1 MPEKKIQVFDFFS
14 GCGGTSCGF
23 RQAGMEIAFALDCDG
38 DASRTYRQN
47 FADAAERFHQ
57 SRIQDLEM
65 EKLDSVVEQCGNSPK
80 LFCGCAPCQ
89 PFTRQKTA
97 RAGRDE
103 RASLLRD
110 FQSLIE
116 RHLPEYV
123 FVENVPGIQKVNG
136 KYGPFPDFLKK
147 MKSLGYRSPGAQ
159 IIAAQDYGVPQ
170 MRRRLVYIAS
180 RLGELDFPAPT
191 HGPLGDAAYR
201 TVRHAFESPRPL
213 PPIAPGECHPDSH
226 RFPNHRAAALSEI
239 NLRRIMA
246 NTPDGGDRTG
256 WDESLQPACYRRLH
270 KDGLPHTGH
279 TDVYGRL
286 FWDRPA
292 TGLTTRCISL
302 SNGRFGHP
310 VENRAISVREAA
322 RLQAFPDDFVF
333 HGSLN
338 SMARQI
344 GNAVPVRLAEVFGK
358 AFVEDYRRFA
368 EERNG

>member
-23 RQAGMEIAFALDCDG
+23 RQAGMEIACALDCDG
-38 DASRTYRQN
+38 DASRTYQRN
-47 FADAAERFHQ
+47 FPDVSARFHK
-57 SRIQDLEM
+57 SKIEDLEFD
-65 EKLDSVVEQCGNSPK
+65 KLDSVVQQCGDSPM

-89 PFTRQKTA
+89 PFTRQKTE
-97 RAGRDE
+97 RAGRDG

-110 FQSLIE
+110 FQRLIE
-116 RHLPEYV
+116 LYLPEYV
-123 FVENVPGIQKVNG
+123 FVENVPGIQKVHG
-136 KYGPFPDFLKK
+136 KYGPFPNFLKK
-147 MKSLGYRSPGAQ
+147 MGSLGYRSPGARV
-159 IIAAQDYGVPQ
+159 IAAQNYGVPQ

-191 HGPLGDAAYR
+191 HGPLGYTPYR
-201 TVRHAFESPRPL
+201 TVRNAFDYPCQL
-213 PPIAPGECHPDSH
+213 PPIGPGECHPDSD
-226 RFPNHRAAALSEI
+226 RFPNHRAAKLSPI

-246 NTPDGGDRTG
+246 NTHDGGDRRG
-256 WDESLQPACYRRLH
+256 WDEALQPECYRRLH
-270 KDGLPHTGH
+270 KNGLPHTGH

-322 RLQAFPDDFVF
+322 RLQTFPDDFVF
-333 HGSLN
+333 CGSLN

-358 AFVEDYRRFA
+358 AFVEDCQRFA
-368 EERNG
+368 EGKDG